1 MFSEISRLSFRI
13 PNKLLS
19 RKRLAQLNKEHPDES
34 RTTVDA
40 IPLEILSEFRD
51 ILIFAV
57 SWSVR
62 WDTRDIC
69 VSCIFHRTNGAP
81 EQQWPISVDICV
93 VPFPQD
99 GREYRRL
106 SEQRCSRAGRRQG
119 ETGSLSQ
126 PLAYRYYTIARISLG
141 NGATLF
147 AANRRGRLIDAMEPA
162 RLFSPAINYE

>member
-57 SWSVR
+57 S
-62 WDTRDIC
+62 
-69 VSCIFHRTNGAP
+69 
-81 EQQWPISVDICV
+81 
-93 VPFPQD
+93 
-99 GREYRRL
+99 
-106 SEQRCSRAGRRQG
+106 
-119 ETGSLSQ
+119 
-126 PLAYRYYTIARISLG
+126 
-141 NGATLF
+141 
-147 AANRRGRLIDAMEPA
+147 
-162 RLFSPAINYE
+162 